1 MSEMRVRVTLQGT
14 RPLLMHQDNVE
25 WSEKTKAWQKDPEN
39 KKRSIAGDD
48 RSPAWTWLGSMYH
61 DGKVVTL
68 PSDNIMTMLREG
80 GAGVPVPGGRGSK
93 TFKAQ
98 TQSGIVPKDIDW
110 PIYINGETIPVSELL
125 MLEDVDDFDEH
136 VRVVEEHGFELF
148 VKRAKIGQSKHIR
161 VRPRFVSWVA
171 VGQLSII
178 DDQIT
183 PDVLQSILNVGGE
196 LKGIGDWRPSSKT
209 PGMHG
214 TFMAGVEV
222 L

>member
-1 MSEMRVRVTLQGT
+1 MSDMKVRVTLRGT
-14 RPLLMHQDNVE
+14 RALLMHQDNVE
-25 WSEKTKAWQKDPEN
+25 WTEKTKAWQKNPEN
-39 KKRSIAGDD
+39 KKKSVAGDD
-48 RSPAWTWLGSMYH
+48 RSPAWTWLGSLYH

-80 GAGVPVPGGRGSK
+80 GTGVPVPGARGSK

-98 TQSGIVPKDIDW
+98 TQSGLVPLDTDW
-110 PIYINGETIPVSELL
+110 PIYINGESIAVSELL

-136 VRVVEEHGFELF
+136 VSVVEDHGFSLF

-161 VRPRFVSWVA
+161 VRPRFEHWVA
-171 VGQLSII
+171 MGRLAIL

-183 PDVLQSILNVGGE
+183 PDVLQSILNIGGQ

-214 TFMAGVEV
+214 TFMGEVEV
-222 L
+222 I